1 MRDLSIAEQ
10 CIPRK
15 CKDDL
20 VSRRQVYKLKL
31 ASDND
36 WEFGQALMDMPSAES
51 DKNAPK
57 TFKEQMNLECAFCR
71 CHERGDTLYES
82 SDWDGGVGFDYIRD
96 IKYCPI
102 CGRGLLDGLDA
113 LFADTQKRDGTKA

>member
-36 WEFGQALMDMPSAES
+36 WEFGQALMDMPSAEPEPCEDTIS
-51 DKNAPK
+51 RSEAIKVIEAVPDGNWKS
-57 TFKEQMNLECAFCR
+57 TRYSKEIRRLPSVQPEIIRCKDCIKRETCR
-71 CHERGDTLYES
+71 MTN
-82 SDWDGGVGFDYIRD
+82 I
-96 IKYCPI
+96 
-102 CGRGLLDGLDA
+102 
-113 LFADTQKRDGTKA
+113 